1 MEIKEFE
8 ELKKKQEA
16 LSTAKTRVE
25 MKIESLNKEMRECE
39 EKLKEQGITDLENID
54 SLLESIKEE
63 LETKYTELLKQVSH
77 YEELYKNI

>member
-1 MEIKEFE
+1 MEIKDFE

-25 MKIESLNKEMRECE
+25 MRIETLNKEMQECE
-39 EKLKEQGITDLENID
+39 NKLKEQGITDLGNID

-63 LETKYTELLKQVSH
+63 LETKYTELLTQVSH
-77 YEELYKNI
+77 YEELYKNV